1 MDEWMS
7 DWMNHSMEE
16 WNGGGMSEWSLLREE
31 CQWNSPTRATVKR
44 RPFCTFRGLK
54 RGHERVS
61 KCFIVMYMASC
72 QPVSRQTNAANC
84 RLRVVKDARVTS
96 VDEGSLRDI
105 TKWGN
110 NTSSSV
116 VVLDPVSCLLV
127 VATIDSQFDRNSS
140 AIDDIFP
147 SDDKASPFWN
157 WFAGHVVVSLS
168 SP

>member
-1 MDEWMS
+1 
-7 DWMNHSMEE
+7 MNHSMEE